1 MNFLSIIIY
10 TGTFVFAVTGALKAR
25 THYMDIFGATVLAF
39 VTAYG
44 GGTTRDLLIGI
55 RPVNWVNDNLALIL
69 VVSAVVIVSLV
80 NKSFIKFKRTIFITD
95 AIGIGM
101 FTVAGIEVSL
111 LHGINEIYAVIMG
124 VISATFGGLIA
135 DILSNTVPDL
145 LKRGELYATA
155 CLIGGTIYMLLY
167 KAGVAENINL
177 PISVIIIVVI
187 RIISK
192 LKRLSLPEI

>member
-1 MNFLSIIIY
+1 MNLVEIISY

-25 THYMDIFGATVLAF
+25 THHMDIFGATVLAF

-55 RPVNWVNDNLALIL
+55 RPVNWINDYLALSL
-69 VVSAVVIVSLV
+69 VIAAVIIVSLV
-80 NKSFIKFKRTIFITD
+80 NRNIIKFRRLIFITD

-101 FTVAGIEVSL
+101 FTAAGIQISMEHGLNSL
-111 LHGINEIYAVIMG
+111 YSIMMG

-155 CLIGGTIYMLLY
+155 CFIGGVIYVLLL
-167 KAGVAENINL
+167 KTSIGKEVAL
-177 PISVIIIVVI
+177 ISCVIIIVAV

-192 LKRLSLPEI
+192 VKRLTLPEI

>member
-1 MNFLSIIIY
+1 MNLVDVISY

-25 THYMDIFGATVLAF
+25 THHMDIFGATVLAF

-55 RPVNWVNDNLALIL
+55 KPVNWINDYLALSL
-69 VVSAVVIVSLV
+69 VIAAVIIVSLV
-80 NKSFIKFKRTIFITD
+80 NKNIIKLRRLIFITD

-101 FTVAGIEVSL
+101 FTAAGIEISIEHGVNSL
-111 LHGINEIYAVIMG
+111 YAIVMG

-155 CLIGGTIYMLLY
+155 CFIGGVIYVLLL
-167 KAGVAENINL
+167 KTSIGNEAAL
-177 PISVIIIVVI
+177 ISCVVIIVAI

-192 LKRLSLPEI
+192 VKRLTLPEI